1 LLMDVCRKG
10 WALRYLREA
19 TDEIKIAQKDSRA
32 FSLIFDALR
41 KVEMA
46 VCCCLGEP
54 SLIEDIVEEFVE
66 RGLTP
71 KDPILKC
78 LVEIKKTVKRLE
90 SILQDHLSSVSFREL
105 DNILSA
111 ASKIVDLMT
120 SLCTED

>member
-1 LLMDVCRKG
+1 MVDICRKG
-10 WALRYLREA
+10 WALRCLREA

-32 FSLIFDALR
+32 LGLVFDALR

-46 VCCCLGEP
+46 IYYCLGEP

-78 LVEIKKTVKRLE
+78 LVEMKKTVRKLE
-90 SILQDHLSSVSFREL
+90 STLQDHLNNISFREL
-105 DNILSA
+105 DNILST
-111 ASKIVDLMT
+111 ASKIVDLMA